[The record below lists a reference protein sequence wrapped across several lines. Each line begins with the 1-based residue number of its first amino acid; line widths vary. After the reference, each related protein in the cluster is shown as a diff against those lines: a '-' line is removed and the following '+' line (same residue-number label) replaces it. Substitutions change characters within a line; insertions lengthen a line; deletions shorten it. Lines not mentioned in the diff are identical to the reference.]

1 MKRYAIEIVRGNEA
15 RLFGTY
21 DTKEQGYEVGKS
33 YAQALAGEGGVI
45 VLFRGEF
52 DEKNNRLSN
61 ESRIYEIWDIPKA
74 IIARR

>member
-1 MKRYAIEIVRGNEA
+1 MKRYAIEIVRGNDT

-33 YAQALAGEGGVI
+33 YTQALAGEGRVI

-61 ESRIYEIWDIPKA
+61 ESRIYEIWEVPQ
-74 IIARR
+74 

>member
-1 MKRYAIEIVRGNEA
+1 MKRFAIEIVRGNDT

-52 DEKNNRLSN
+52 DEKNNRLTN
-61 ESRIYEIWDIPKA
+61 ESLIYEIWDVPKA
-74 IIARR
+74 I

>member
-1 MKRYAIEIVRGNEA
+1 MKRFAIEIVRGNDT

-33 YAQALAGEGGVI
+33 YAQDLAGVGGVI

-61 ESRIYEIWDIPKA
+61 ESRIYEIWDVPKA
-74 IIARR
+74 I

>member
-1 MKRYAIEIVRGNEA
+1 MKRFAIEIVRGNDT

-45 VLFRGEF
+45 ILFRGEF

-61 ESRIYEIWDIPKA
+61 ESRIYEIWDVPKA
-74 IIARR
+74 I

>member
-1 MKRYAIEIVRGNEA
+1 MKRFAIEIVRGNDT

-33 YAQALAGEGGVI
+33 YAQALAGEGGVV

-61 ESRIYEIWDIPKA
+61 ESRIYEIYQ
-74 IIARR
+74 

>member
-1 MKRYAIEIVRGNEA
+1 MKRFAIEIVRGNDA

-21 DTKEQGYEVGKS
+21 DTKEQGYVVGES

-61 ESRIYEIWDIPKA
+61 ESRIYEIWDVPKA
-74 IIARR
+74 I

>member
-1 MKRYAIEIVRGNEA
+1 MKRFAIEIVRGNDTS
-15 RLFGTY
+15 LFGTY

-33 YAQALAGEGGVI
+33 YSQALAGEGGVV

-61 ESRIYEIWDIPKA
+61 ESRIYEIWDVQKA
-74 IIARR
+74 I